1 MYFME
6 SYLTPPQP
14 KLARLLSINT
24 PALVH
29 TNLLFN
35 SLFLQQTST
44 SGGHRS
50 IRHLMN
56 TLSSRTDPYPK
67 TALISVY
74 TNLGSPTRQP
84 FEKVFSKAMTHSL
97 EPTTMEHGH
106 NWHLSI
112 QIALVDIC

>member
-6 SYLTPPQP
+6 SYLTLPPN
-14 KLARLLSINT
+14 LARLLSINT

-50 IRHLMN
+50 IRHLMG
-56 TLSSRTDPYPK
+56 TLCSRAYPYPK
-67 TALISVY
+67 IALIPVY

-106 NWHLSI
+106 NWHLPI
-112 QIALVDIC
+112 QIALVDIY